1 MIKEPILKLAL
12 SVYNNQGVYALLLG
26 SGISRSA
33 GIPTGW
39 EITLDLVRKLAAL
52 QGEKP
57 EPDPDSWYRKK
68 YGKAPEYS
76 ILLDELTNTP
86 SDRQALLRSYF
97 EPSEEEREQG
107 LKVPTPAHRAIAKL
121 VQLGYVRMILTTNF
135 DRLLEH
141 ALQEIGIEPYIIS
154 TEDGLK
160 GAMPYVHTRCYII
173 KLHGDYLDTRI
184 KNTPE
189 ELADYSEELNGL
201 LDRILDEF
209 GLMVCGWSGEW
220 DTALRNAILRT
231 PNRRFTTY
239 WLARGTPTEEADKVI
254 GHRRAEVIP
263 IESSDQFFED
273 LLEKL
278 KALEELEQPHPIS
291 TAIAVATVKRYVP
304 EPHHRIR
311 LHDLI
316 HEETELV
323 YERLSSGKFETTL
336 PSISKEEFQK
346 RMHLYEGVVERL
358 MAMLA
363 TLSYHDDGANMHIL
377 TRCLE
382 RVAKQP
388 QYAGPLLLIDIQR
401 YPALLLTYSSGIS
414 SFAAQRFEN
423 LAAVLL
429 KPTFYDETDRVE
441 KPLVQKVHPWSV
453 FSNGSGKWVP
463 LENADRRYTPVSD
476 YLADQLRPAL
486 RDYLP
491 DNRRY
496 EETFDLFEYL
506 MALIYLDLTGD
517 SWSPIGSF
525 GWRYRSS
532 WDRSPMYRFITEI
545 QKEKL
550 QHPLL
555 QAGFFNGSC
564 DRLLELAREH
574 LEWLKKIVERWW

>member
-121 VQLGYVRMILTTNF
+121 IQLGYIRMILTTNF

-154 TEDGLK
+154 TEDDLK

-189 ELADYSEELNGL
+189 ELADYSEELNAL

-263 IESSDQFFED
+263 IESSDQFFTD

-358 MAMLA
+358 MAMLTA
-363 TLSYHDDGANMHIL
+363 LSYHDDGANMHIL

-382 RVAKQP
+382 RVATQP
-388 QYAGPLLLIDIQR
+388 RHSGLVAMISLQR
-401 YPALLLTYSSGIS
+401 YPAMLLIYSAGIS
-414 SFAAQRFEN
+414 ALVDERFQN
-423 LAAVLL
+423 LAALL
-429 KPTFYDETDRVE
+429 LRPRFHDETRREDR
-441 KPLVQKVHPWSV
+441 PLVTVVHPWSV
-453 FSNGSGKWVP
+453 FSNNTYKWIP
-463 LENADRRYTPVSD
+463 YKDAERRYTPVSD
-476 YLADQLRPAL
+476 YLFQLLKPVL
-486 RDYLP
+486 HDYLP
-491 DNRRY
+491 NERQY
-496 EETFDLFEYL
+496 EDVFDLFEYL
-506 MALIYLDLTGD
+506 LALTYVDAEGI
-517 SWSPIGSF
+517 SWSPIGRF
-525 GWRYRSS
+525 GWLYKSR
-532 WDRSPMYRFITEI
+532 WDESPMYKFINVIKKTSR
-545 QKEKL
+545 
-550 QHPLL
+550 HPFLA
-555 QAGFFNGSC
+555 AGFFGGSLT
-564 DRLLELAREH
+564 RLVEIADAH
-574 LEWLKKIVERWW
+574 QEWLKEAVRGWW